1 MNRSELFPATISS
14 RGGEPCPATISSGG
28 GEPCPATISSGGG
41 EPFPPAHLPRSQ
53 PVARSRGRCLIWFMR
68 R

>member
-14 RGGEPCPATISSGG
+14 RG

-53 PVARSRGRCLIWFMR
+53 PVARSRGRCLIWVMR